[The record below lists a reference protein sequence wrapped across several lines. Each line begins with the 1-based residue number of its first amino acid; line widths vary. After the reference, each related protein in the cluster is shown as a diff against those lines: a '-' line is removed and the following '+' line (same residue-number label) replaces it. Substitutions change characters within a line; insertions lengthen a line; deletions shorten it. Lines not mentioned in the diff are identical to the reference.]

1 MNKEMIISS
10 HDHETRVAILEE
22 DQVVEVFIER
32 DRQRGVVGNVYK
44 GRVSKVLPGMQ
55 SSFVDVGLER
65 DAFLYVSEVVNTVEE
80 FERLEAGDE
89 DDEDEPPQVA
99 AVAAI
104 APVQDQVD
112 DGQPAEEREVVQPA
126 TDRGERRTRDG
137 SSGSPSSRAES
148 TARRSS
154 LSTPSSPNGSKG
166 DAKIED
172 LLKEGQDILVQVVK
186 EPLGTKGA
194 RLTSH
199 VTMPGRFLVFM
210 PTVDHVG
217 VSRKIDSREERA
229 RLRGIVREFR
239 EQHGFTGGV
248 IIRTAAAGRSK
259 DDIVSDLSYFHQ
271 VWTEIRQK
279 MDARR
284 APALLFQEQSLVT
297 KLLRDLLTDDY
308 TAIRIDDPDEHRR
321 VVALIERIMPNLL
334 ARVKLYTKDYPI
346 LEEYGVQAEIDKAL
360 RSKVWLKSGGYLV
373 INQTEALVAID
384 VNTGRYVGK
393 RTGRLE
399 DTILKTNLEAVK
411 EIVRQLRLR
420 DLGGIIVLDLI
431 DMEEKKN
438 RQRVF
443 QEVEKEL
450 RKDRSPSKAIQVSDF
465 GLVIVTRK
473 RVKQSLERQL
483 TEPCPYCSGSG
494 SIKSSSTICYEILT
508 ELKKIGA
515 ELDGHGVILRV
526 NPDIARALKEEENAL
541 LRDLQQSLGK
551 PVTIKPDVHLHHEQ
565 FDVMA
570 T

>member
-10 HDHETRVAILEE
+10 GAHDTRVAILED
-22 DQVVEVFIER
+22 DQVVEIFIER
-32 DRQRGVVGNVYK
+32 ERQRGVVGNIYK

-55 SSFVDVGLER
+55 SSFVDIGLER

-80 FERLEAGDE
+80 FDRLESGD
-89 DDEDEPPQVA
+89 DDEPAVA
-99 AVAAI
+99 AVAEPPVGDGESPEP
-104 APVQDQVD
+104 APAEIGVEPGVVNGRPPERRAAPRVQDARAGHARD
-112 DGQPAEEREVVQPA
+112 DRPQP
-126 TDRGERRTRDG
+126 
-137 SSGSPSSRAES
+137 
-148 TARRSS
+148 
-154 LSTPSSPNGSKG
+154 
-166 DAKIED
+166 KIED
-172 LLKEGQDILVQVVK
+172 LLKEGQEVLVQVVK

-217 VSRKIDSREERA
+217 VSRKIESRDERG

-239 EQHGFTGGV
+239 EEHGFTGGV
-248 IIRTAAAGRSK
+248 IIRTAAGGRSK
-259 DDIVSDLSYFHQ
+259 EDIVSDLSYFHQ

-279 MDARR
+279 METRR
-284 APALLFQEQSLVT
+284 PPAVLFQEQSLVT

-308 TAIRIDDPDEHRR
+308 TAIRIDHEQEHRR
-321 VVALIERIMPNLL
+321 VVSLVERIMPALVP
-334 ARVKLYTKDYPI
+334 RVKLYTKEFPI
-346 LEEYGVQAEIDKAL
+346 FEEYGVQAEIDKAL

-399 DTILKTNLEAVK
+399 DTIVKTNLEAVK
-411 EIVRQLRLR
+411 EIVRQIRLR

-438 RQRVF
+438 RQKVF

-450 RKDRSPSKAIQVSDF
+450 RKDRSPSKALQVSDF

-473 RVKQSLERQL
+473 RVKQSIERQL
-483 TEPCPYCSGSG
+483 TDPCPYCSGSG
-494 SIKSSSTICYEILT
+494 SIKSASTICYEILM
-508 ELKKIGA
+508 EMKKIGS
-515 ELDGHGVILRV
+515 EIEGKGVILRV
-526 NPDIARALKEEENAL
+526 NPDIARALKEEESAV
-541 LRDLQQSLGK
+541 LRDMQQTLGK
-551 PVTIKPDVHLHHEQ
+551 PVMIKPDSHLHHEQ
-565 FDVMA
+565 FDLMA